1 MKRLKLRW
9 RRGSRQCFG
18 PEFKQVGCI
27 GGLPSHTL
35 GSDMKTSISGSFLLM
50 LAAVVPLA
58 AQTPPPATPPH
69 RAAATAGAPTHRSA
83 GGCVTPAPKIS
94 EKIPALP
101 ASAPCVKTLYTV
113 TRMATSKL
121 DYASPLVSE
130 EARESLG
137 SGPATFS
144 LNYVDTQ
151 VGTGDPVK
159 QGKWLSVHYTGYL
172 ATDGTKF
179 DSSHDHPGGQP
190 ISFPYGQHQ
199 VIQGWDTGFEGMR
212 MGGKRRL
219 YVPYE
224 LAYGETGKGPIPA
237 KSELIFDVELIS
249 QSDTRPTPGPG
260 TKLPGTPGGRPG
272 LPPGMTPPGSKMPP
286 PGAPPSSG
294 GPGAGMATKPGV
306 TPPPGTTPGPATPP
320 NGASTP
326 PAMNPQ
332 TPPQG
337 TSGTTPPPGSST
349 PPSGSSS
356 PQPQL

>member
-121 DYASPLVSE
+121 DYASPMVSE

-151 VGTGDPVK
+151 VGTGRSGEAGQVVERP
-159 QGKWLSVHYTGYL
+159 LHRLFGY
-172 ATDGTKF
+172 
-179 DSSHDHPGGQP
+179 
-190 ISFPYGQHQ
+190 
-199 VIQGWDTGFEGMR
+199 GWDEVRFVAR
-212 MGGKRRL
+212 
-219 YVPYE
+219 
-224 LAYGETGKGPIPA
+224 
-237 KSELIFDVELIS
+237 
-249 QSDTRPTPGPG
+249 
-260 TKLPGTPGGRPG
+260 
-272 LPPGMTPPGSKMPP
+272 
-286 PGAPPSSG
+286 
-294 GPGAGMATKPGV
+294 
-306 TPPPGTTPGPATPP
+306 
-320 NGASTP
+320 
-326 PAMNPQ
+326 
-332 TPPQG
+332 
-337 TSGTTPPPGSST
+337 
-349 PPSGSSS
+349 PSGRSANLIPLRTAPGNSRVGHGIRGNEDGRQAALVRS
-356 PQPQL
+356 L